1 MPDKTKKEEEEEQ
14 EEVVAHTRI
23 CLAGQL
29 ETGLDSTET
38 ILAHTHTHIHT
49 SVCDTNWSWR
59 RFLQGVVGGEGDVAC
74 CVC

>member
-1 MPDKTKKEEEEEQ
+1 MPDKTKKDEDQEEEE
-14 EEVVAHTRI
+14 VHTRI

-49 SVCDTNWSWR
+49 SVCDTN
-59 RFLQGVVGGEGDVAC
+59 
-74 CVC
+74 

>member
-1 MPDKTKKEEEEEQ
+1 MPDKTKEQQEEEKE

-38 ILAHTHTHIHT
+38 ILAHTHTHTH
-49 SVCDTNWSWR
+49 VCLRHKLNLKTFPAGR
-59 RFLQGVVGGEGDVAC
+59 GGGVAC

>member
-49 SVCDTNWSWR
+49 SVCDTN
-59 RFLQGVVGGEGDVAC
+59 
-74 CVC
+74 

>member
-1 MPDKTKKEEEEEQ
+1 MPDKTKEQQEEEKE

-38 ILAHTHTHIHT
+38 ILAHTHAFTRLSATQIEPEDV
-49 SVCDTNWSWR
+49 SCR
-59 RFLQGVVGGEGDVAC
+59 EGGGGVAC